1 MAEPAVDYA
10 AVFQALPGA
19 VALVTP
25 QLIFAD
31 ANAEFLRL
39 RGLPASCWSVASCP
53 MTAPRRTPPSLSC
66 SEFWPHCAGLR
77 TPVSAAS

>member
-1 MAEPAVDYA
+1 MNVPAVDYA

-25 QLIFAD
+25 QLIYAD

-39 RGLPASCWSVASCP
+39 RGVVREQVVGRFVPEDHPEKTGCRWRHPCRSWNRC
-53 MTAPRRTPPSLSC
+53 
-66 SEFWPHCAGLR
+66 
-77 TPVSAAS
+77 